1 MNQWDGSWSGT
12 RRPAVRADDR
22 KAAFLV
28 PPSNRDP
35 PTPAAR
41 RPWRLMPRKDV
52 RTSAIIARN
61 AALRRAIVAA
71 NSRNRRV
78 CRSSSRV
85 TIADRRLL
93 AFCRGHSPDELPQ
106 GDDRSSRSS
115 PGGGIADVET
125 VAVADSDDDEMQ
137 LLTDIWS
144 YLNQGPCHSLT
155 DTKAQTCHTTTV
167 TLFIIPSTYRHG
179 KETSL

>member
-41 RPWRLMPRKDV
+41 RRTHRSIRAPWRLMPRKDV

-93 AFCRGHSPDELPQ
+93 AFCRGHSPDELP
-106 GDDRSSRSS
+106 
-115 PGGGIADVET
+115 
-125 VAVADSDDDEMQ
+125 
-137 LLTDIWS
+137 
-144 YLNQGPCHSLT
+144 
-155 DTKAQTCHTTTV
+155 
-167 TLFIIPSTYRHG
+167 
-179 KETSL
+179 